1 MYCRKCGAEMNNN
14 EKFCPNCG
22 EKNILLEK
30 TLVSE
35 NEKGEDIYLTSHK
48 ISGRLI
54 LKISLAFMTI
64 LFFCPMLLVS
74 CGEMEIGRFSL
85 LDLAAGIDYMGETEE
100 MVPAAI
106 MFLLLPLFGFIY
118 LFL

>member
-35 NEKGEDIYLTSHK
+35 NEKEK
-48 ISGRLI
+48 I
-54 LKISLAFMTI
+54 
-64 LFFCPMLLVS
+64 
-74 CGEMEIGRFSL
+74 
-85 LDLAAGIDYMGETEE
+85 
-100 MVPAAI
+100 
-106 MFLLLPLFGFIY
+106 FI
-118 LFL
+118 